1 MNAAGRWPRILLIA
15 GLVAMV
21 AGALDPLEGSIV
33 IVAGAALA
41 ALGALLGR
49 SRQRVLLG
57 WAFVL
62 VAVGVGTMWVMSAY
76 GGLGGDTGRSLWWA
90 LVLIPYPVG
99 WVMGLVGTIRTLRA
113 RTAGPAPSAA

>member
-1 MNAAGRWPRILLIA
+1 
-15 GLVAMV
+15 MV

-41 ALGALLGR
+41 ALGALVAR
-49 SRQRVLLG
+49 SRRRALLS

-62 VAVGVGTMWVMSAY
+62 VGIGVGTMWVLSAY

-90 LVLIPYPVG
+90 LVLLPYPVG
-99 WVMGLVGTIRTLRA
+99 WGMGLVGAIKSLREGV
-113 RTAGPAPSAA
+113 AGAASSAA